1 MLNNGIIETDA
12 TVMFGQEGFESGL
25 NVLQTA
31 ILELPKLIVL
41 VLRHIESLLNVDQRF

>member
-25 NVLQTA
+25 DVLQAA
-31 ILELPKLIVL
+31 ILKFAELVVL